1 MTFMIQEIETGV
13 VNAFYPL
20 KGFGFIRREKGKD
33 IFFFYDQIEQDDRLL
48 LVGDIVS
55 FSIQKIPKGLRAF
68 NIKRVSDNF

>member
-1 MTFMIQEIETGV
+1 MTCMIKEVETGV

-33 IFFFYDQIEQDDRLL
+33 VFFFYDQIEQDDRLL

-55 FSIQKIPKGLRAF
+55 FVIQDTPKGLRAF
-68 NIKRVSDNF
+68 NIIRVSDNV

>member
-1 MTFMIQEIETGV
+1 MIQEVETGV

-55 FSIQKIPKGLRAF
+55 FFIQKTPKGLRAF